1 MPLFDMLSSSGAR
14 IKGGGCR
21 RRFGVCV
28 GQTTS
33 KHYRRQEK
41 YCKNFM
47 VAILVGAD
55 PPHTR
60 KEFRLEPTTEK
71 DPSTRNHVTRPIG
84 EHTKAE
90 MQAGRIYVNTGSWSE
105 MFLNRFLQ
113 NRFQMSFPRVRNLIQ
128 VLLCGPF
135 PSQCAFA
142 SRPRPQISM
151 LGVRF

>member
-1 MPLFDMLSSSGAR
+1 MADQKPAFQESPLTFAWIRDPGRDAMEGRMPLLGMLSSSGAR
-14 IKGGGCR
+14 IKFQGGC
-21 RRFGVCV
+21 GCV
-28 GQTTS
+28 GETTP
-33 KHYRRQEK
+33 KYYRRHWK

-105 MFLNRFLQ
+105 MFLNRFL
-113 NRFQMSFPRVRNLIQ
+113 
-128 VLLCGPF
+128 
-135 PSQCAFA
+135 
-142 SRPRPQISM
+142 
-151 LGVRF
+151 